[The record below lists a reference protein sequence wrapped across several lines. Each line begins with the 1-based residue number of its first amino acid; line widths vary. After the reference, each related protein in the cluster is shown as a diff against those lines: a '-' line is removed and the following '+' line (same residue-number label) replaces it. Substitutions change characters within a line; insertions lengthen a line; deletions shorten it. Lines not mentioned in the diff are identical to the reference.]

1 MPNATAISMVK
12 LQRASSVRP
21 SPCRRAIIALPPV
34 PSIMPVAICRQLSG
48 YDILIAESAVV
59 PANRE
64 INMPSTM
71 VYIDSSI
78 IIAMFGSA
86 NRSSD
91 AALNLRASA
100 LFCSIANLL
109 FKRIGKFSGH
119 FHHSGELLRAHGSGG
134 AFLCAVQTA

>member
-1 MPNATAISMVK
+1 MVEMAIATLITGYTIFSDD
-12 LQRASSVRP
+12 RAL
-21 SPCRRAIIALPPV
+21 LP
-34 PSIMPVAICRQLSG
+34 R
-48 YDILIAESAVV
+48 
-59 PANRE
+59 NRE
-64 INMPSTM
+64 TNMPSTM